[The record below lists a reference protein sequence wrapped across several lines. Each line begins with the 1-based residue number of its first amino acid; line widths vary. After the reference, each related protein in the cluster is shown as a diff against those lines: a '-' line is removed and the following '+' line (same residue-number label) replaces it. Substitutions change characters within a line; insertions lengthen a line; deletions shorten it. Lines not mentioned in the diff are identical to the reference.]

1 MIIPRT
7 PAKSNVITLLL
18 ADFRRFNTETEDIR
32 DMLEKN
38 GIQPYMYD
46 RSTYTSVPFKHVVP
60 NNSWRDTYEKANAE
74 TDPEMVFYYFAK
86 HNNEPVLVVCAPVE
100 TITSKYDREAGERV
114 ETRKDMWKCYTYVR
128 GCSTHG
134 YEESLEDVIAKC
146 NKR

>member
-32 DMLEKN
+32 EMLVKN

-46 RSTYTSVPFKHVVP
+46 RSRHTSVPFKSVVP
-60 NNSWRDTYEKANAE
+60 NNIWRETYELANAE

-86 HNNEPVLVVCAPVE
+86 HNNEPILVVCAAVE
-100 TITSKYDREAGERV
+100 SINTKYDREAGERV
-114 ETRKDMWKCYTYVR
+114 EIRKEMWKCDTYVR

-134 YEESLEDVIAKC
+134 YEESLENVIAKC